1 MWGHRLGG
9 ALRASEDPPKAAF
22 YAGVGRLWLP
32 LRSAFQSK
40 MGANELPL
48 VDERH
53 GGPSSGDP
61 GSLAPGPAPNY
72 PVSVTGTPRRSPR
85 GRRPIGEIAGLP
97 RPSSRPAQA
106 PSLRAGL
113 VVPSASLWPTTAC
126 GRR

>member
-72 PVSVTGTPRRSPR
+72 PVSVTATPRRSPR
-85 GRRPIGEIAGLP
+85 ERHPIREITGLP
-97 RPSSRPAQA
+97 SPSSPPALA
-106 PSLRAGL
+106 PGLPPGCVMPRAS
-113 VVPSASLWPTTAC
+113 P
-126 GRR
+126 